1 MIWVVIETSLL
12 APRFTSVSKQ
22 RDVISVAGVQ
32 ARGERHVSVP
42 PRAAVEE
49 QGRRRQDASGVQV
62 PRAPRQLLWYA
73 AQENSA
79 QQEANVG
86 GGREKTQRRRE
97 YNSFV
102 VHW

>member
-1 MIWVVIETSLL
+1 MTSL
-12 APRFTSVSKQ
+12 PFS
-22 RDVISVAGVQ
+22 GVQ
-32 ARGERHVSVP
+32 ARGERHVGVP

-49 QGRRRQDASGVQV
+49 QGRRRQDAPGVQV

-86 GGREKTQRRRE
+86 GGGEETQRRRK
-97 YNSFV
+97 YTRFV
-102 VHW
+102 LDLSGWFCSYFYPVLV